1 MDESTRNDG
10 RLTMDRN
17 LWQRAGKTLALTMA
31 LALAACGDKAE
42 EAAVE
47 TEAAAPAAPSMP
59 AANEV
64 QAIQLQTGAA
74 GLAGQ
79 TVRVNG
85 LKVVSR
91 LGPRGFWVE
100 LPNKNP
106 FLVVTTDSAA
116 VQPQTMVDVVGTVTV
131 MNDSILGAW
140 VTSGAITENQKL
152 EAEFA
157 TEFLQAQAVSPM
169 GSAPADTTAAPR

>member
-1 MDESTRNDG
+1 
-10 RLTMDRN
+10 MDRN
-17 LWQRAGKTLALTMA
+17 LWQRAGKPLVVTMA
-31 LALAACGDKAE
+31 LALAACGGKDADDTM
-42 EAAVE
+42 AADSVM
-47 TEAAAPAAPSMP
+47 APAAPSMP
-59 AANEV
+59 AATEV
-64 QAIQLQTGAA
+64 QALQLQNGAA
-74 GLAGQ
+74 ALAGQ
-79 TVRVNG
+79 TVRVNS
-85 LKVVSR
+85 LKIVSR

-116 VQPQTMVDVVGTVTV
+116 VSPQTMVDVVGTVTV

>member
-1 MDESTRNDG
+1 
-10 RLTMDRN
+10 MDRN
-17 LWQRAGKTLALTMA
+17 LWQRVGKPLAVTMA
-31 LALAACGDKAE
+31 LALAACGGKDADDTL
-42 EAAVE
+42 AADSV
-47 TEAAAPAAPSMP
+47 AALAAPSMP
-59 AANEV
+59 AATEV
-64 QAIQLQTGAA
+64 QAIQLQNGAA
-74 GLAGQ
+74 ALAGQ
-79 TVRVNG
+79 TVRVNS

-116 VQPQTMVDVVGTVTV
+116 VSPQTMVDVVGTVTV

-169 GSAPADTTAAPR
+169 GSAPAETTAAPR